1 MDWGLV
7 LTGMTKSWGSLLP
20 PQAGYSTWEH
30 SPAFRFIR
38 NGGRKG
44 PQEDFSPGSCWKRA
58 SSRSCGLWLCPGS
71 TETQQEQRSRSELLL
86 EWCLTRRWMF
96 NPSLPSCNLESLPL
110 ALLCATIFRRLLRW
124 VENESSL
131 LLSLLFTRL
140 NKPAPLTPCR

>member
-7 LTGMTKSWGSLLP
+7 WRGMTKSCAEAHCHHHR
-20 PQAGYSTWEH
+20 QATVLEH

-38 NGGRKG
+38 NGGGKG
-44 PQEDFSPGSCWKRA
+44 PQEDFSPGSCWKRV
-58 SSRSCGLWLCPGS
+58 CPGS
-71 TETQQEQRSRSELLL
+71 TEKQQEQSSHSELLL
-86 EWCLTRRWMF
+86 EWFLMRRWVF
-96 NPSLPSCNLESLPL
+96 NPSLPSCNLEPLPL
-110 ALLCATIFRRLLRW
+110 ALQCATIFMRLLGL